1 MTSSPIVNFE
11 KFLEFSGLEEKEHQR
26 EGVTWCI
33 KREESIEFCRGG
45 IIADEMGLGKTITM
59 IATMIV
65 NFKMPN
71 LIVLPVALI
80 EQWKEQIQKTTG
92 HTPLVYHGE
101 VKRILSSD
109 QLQYVPIVLTT
120 YGTIIADAKQ
130 NKTLQKVMWSRLIC
144 DEAHHLRN
152 KRSKIVKSISSL
164 QRSVTWLISGTP
176 IQNHIN
182 DLYSLFDVLKISN
195 KIYTDIEKLR
205 NIINTIVLKRTKQQV
220 GIQMPNL
227 TVERVNGSWSNQ
239 SEKQLSMDI
248 HDKLAFS
255 NLNQKSL
262 PRGMTLAFMS
272 YARMM
277 CVYPSM
283 IVSHIHKLREMG
295 AITDENMYGTDS
307 HSKIN
312 DVVNTI
318 MQRKNNGNRK
328 IVFTNFN
335 IEATYL
341 AEKLSSEGMEVA
353 LLNGRVTT
361 SKAKRQA
368 ILKRPVDVLILQIK
382 TGNEGLNLQMYNEVY
397 FVTPQ
402 WNPKIEEQAIARCHR
417 MGQTKPVY
425 VFRFVMDSFDEG
437 RTTSNIEMYT
447 ETIQSTKNEIESK
460 TMNGIAENN
469 YATTETATATAIN
482 ASPIAVSV

>member
-1 MTSSPIVNFE
+1 MTTSSIVNFE
-11 KFLEFSGLEEKEHQR
+11 RFLEFSGLEEKEHQR

-33 KREESIEFCRGG
+33 NREENSEFCRGG

-92 HTPLVYHGE
+92 HTPLVYHGQ
-101 VKRILSSD
+101 VKRILTPE

-120 YGTIIADAKQ
+120 YGTVNADAKQ
-130 NKTLQKVMWSRLIC
+130 NKTLQKVTWSRLIC

-164 QRSVTWLISGTP
+164 QRSITWLISGTP

-195 KIYTDIEKLR
+195 KVYTDIEKLR
-205 NIINTIVLKRTKQQV
+205 NIINAIILKRTKEQA
-220 GIQMPNL
+220 GIQLPEL
-227 TVERVNGSWSNQ
+227 TVKRINGCWTNK

-255 NLNQKSL
+255 NLTHKPL

-277 CVYPSM
+277 CVYPNM

-295 AITDENMYGTDS
+295 AITDENIHGIDS

-312 DVVNTI
+312 DVVDTI
-318 MQRKNNGNRK
+318 VKRKNNENRK
-328 IVFTNFN
+328 IVFTNFS

-341 AEKLSSEGMEVA
+341 AEKLLSEGMDVA
-353 LLNGRVTT
+353 LLDGRVT
-361 SKAKRQA
+361 SKAKRQS

-437 RTTSNIEMYT
+437 SNTSNIEMYT
-447 ETIQSTKNEIESK
+447 ETIQSTKNEIENK
-460 TMNGIAENN
+460 TLNCIEENN
-469 YATTETATATAIN
+469 PTAAIASRAATTY
-482 ASPIAVSV
+482 SPSAAYA